1 MYCDQNGQ
9 WIGTEPKCTEG
20 IKCRAPVIANGVVL
34 GDVQEYKENQVLHYQ
49 CDPQYKRAE
58 ERQSKCTKVGTK
70 AEWSPTPACESIKCE
85 VKLPALEGTRYEPAF
100 RNVFLPGDTLRVLCG
115 EKHWIVDH
123 QTTSAETTCQ
133 SDGKW
138 SIRPLCHEV
147 ICSSQRDPH
156 LYSWGV
162 YWYDQKRLGDS
173 AYYRCRN
180 GYQSTSRNNQATCTR
195 DGWTPKPLCRGT
207 YCTKLN
213 IENAEISYNSR
224 DRYYHNERVQY
235 TCMNGNKN
243 TFTITCIRGDWTGIK
258 SCSECQ
264 KADVPYGFI
273 VGPYQDKLYYTCND
287 GYKLSTKGWWG
298 EARCIGGVW
307 SGLNQCIDKGLCGET
322 PVIPN
327 GKVNPQVNRGA
338 RTSEIICNEGYYA
351 QNNLLICHN
360 GKWLL
365 AGPGLSLETICEPTA
380 VHCSPPPKIQNAV
393 VLSSYQKEYLSDS
406 EVTYQCR
413 DNFTVEGEDTI
424 RCNAGQWEEKNIT
437 CILPEG
443 CGIPP
448 TLADGD
454 TKETVQI
461 QYRHNEK
468 VEYLCQNLYQMEG
481 GPFRTC
487 KNGEWIGQMR
497 CLKPCTVDEDVMGIH
512 NIRFKFS
519 NEKKLYVPHNDV
531 IDFSCIYG
539 TRRVDRVG
547 MRQTCIDGV
556 MNFPTCV

>member
-1 MYCDQNGQ
+1 M
-9 WIGTEPKCTEG
+9 
-20 IKCRAPVIANGVVL
+20 RL
-34 GDVQEYKENQVLHYQ
+34 L
-49 CDPQYKRAE
+49 
-58 ERQSKCTKVGTK
+58 
-70 AEWSPTPACESIKCE
+70 
-85 VKLPALEGTRYEPAF
+85 
-100 RNVFLPGDTLRVLCG
+100 FLTLTLTNLSL
-115 EKHWIVDH
+115 I
-123 QTTSAETTCQ
+123 
-133 SDGKW
+133 
-138 SIRPLCHEV
+138 PEV

-195 DGWTPKPLCRGT
+195 DGWTPKPLCR
-207 YCTKLN
+207 
-213 IENAEISYNSR
+213 A
-224 DRYYHNERVQY
+224 
-235 TCMNGNKN
+235 
-243 TFTITCIRGDWTGIK
+243 
-258 SCSECQ
+258 
-264 KADVPYGFI
+264 
-273 VGPYQDKLYYTCND
+273 
-287 GYKLSTKGWWG
+287 
-298 EARCIGGVW
+298 
-307 SGLNQCIDKGLCGET
+307 
-322 PVIPN
+322 
-327 GKVNPQVNRGA
+327 
-338 RTSEIICNEGYYA
+338 
-351 QNNLLICHN
+351 
-360 GKWLL
+360 
-365 AGPGLSLETICEPTA
+365 TA
-380 VHCSPPPKIQNAV
+380 VH
-393 VLSSYQKEYLSDS
+393 
-406 EVTYQCR
+406 
-413 DNFTVEGEDTI
+413 F
-424 RCNAGQWEEKNIT
+424 
-437 CILPEG
+437 PEG